1 MAQAKSKTTS
11 AFDQVDAFS
20 HLYDRGVGLVN
31 GKPSFT
37 ADQAADEILRK
48 GLSWGDKNADG
59 KIDLS
64 YSFLTDK
71 PVLLGVPNLNSAP
84 SGVPPVDAMGILM
97 DLLSSA
103 SAWSIGFRVRRVD

>member
-1 MAQAKSKTTS
+1 MGCAPKAVCEQGVVWGKQS
-11 AFDQVDAFS
+11 AAS
-20 HLYDRGVGLVN
+20 RC
-31 GKPSFT
+31 PS
-37 ADQAADEILRK
+37 APPQC
-48 GLSWGDKNADG
+48 
-59 KIDLS
+59 
-64 YSFLTDK
+64 FLTDK